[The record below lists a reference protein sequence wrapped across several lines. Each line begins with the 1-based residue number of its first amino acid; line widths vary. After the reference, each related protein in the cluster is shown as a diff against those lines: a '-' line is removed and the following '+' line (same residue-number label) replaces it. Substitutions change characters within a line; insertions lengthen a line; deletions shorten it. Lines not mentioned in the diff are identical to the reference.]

1 MRYRRRLYLPQ
12 AILGIAV
19 GGLIYSSVTEASL
32 RKVLGTMLGL
42 TIASASAHWWQY
54 WDILP
59 DGVVFRNFW
68 SKKKWMFTDI
78 AYVGPP
84 EGLAAEVSAARK
96 WIIIRDR
103 NARRLVVQ
111 PADREGFIAEMRQH
125 LPKVTHDLPA

>member
-1 MRYRRRLYLPQ
+1 MRYRRRLHLPQ

-19 GGLIYSSVTEASL
+19 GGWIYSSLTEAPL
-32 RKVLGTMLGL
+32 RKVLGTMVGL
-42 TIASASAHWWQY
+42 ALASASAYWWQY

-59 DGVVFRNFW
+59 DGVVSRNFW

-96 WIIIRDR
+96 WIVIRDR
-103 NARRLVVQ
+103 NGRRLVVQ
-111 PADREGFIAEMRQH
+111 PADREGFLAEMRH
-125 LPKVTHDLPA
+125 YLPNVNA